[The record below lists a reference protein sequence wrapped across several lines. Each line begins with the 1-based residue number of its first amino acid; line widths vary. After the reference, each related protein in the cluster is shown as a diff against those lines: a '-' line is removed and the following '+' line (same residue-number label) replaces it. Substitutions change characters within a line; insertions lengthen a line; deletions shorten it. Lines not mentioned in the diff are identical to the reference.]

1 MEKLHVRRRPRALP
15 RVLNL
20 FPRYSRD
27 PEGPEYEQ
35 YCRVKLMLH
44 HPFSEPSELRMLDED
59 GVFSYAT
66 AYRLCRAEHEHPR
79 DPLDPLEV
87 EDEGESESEFES
99 ERDEAE
105 PEPQA
110 AWTDLAA
117 RNGRHDAQ
125 LADASDLENILGKR
139 PQDIAYNW
147 HASDHLYERVGE
159 QRDFFEQARLLPEV
173 TNRIRNDPST
183 LQGSQRTAFD
193 TIIDH
198 YRSCFTGVAS
208 RQLLLHI
215 DGSAGTGKSYL
226 IDMTSTY
233 LFDMAQRN
241 GHQDP
246 VIRAAPTGVAAFGI
260 QGQTLHRLLRLP
272 VRKRFEPLSN
282 SVLLSL
288 QLLYASCRY
297 LIIDEK
303 SMIGL
308 PQLYYIDSRLRQIFP
323 AHSDTPFG
331 GLNIIMC
338 GDFYQ
343 LPPVGMSPLY
353 DIKPAVKAEIIQAQS
368 LYQCFDRTI
377 QLTRIMRQQGEDEES
392 VQFRTLLEGLRHGNI
407 TDASYELLLGRVYE
421 NLAPDVR
428 DEFRDALRIYGTR
441 AAVHIHNLSVLER
454 NG

>member
-1 MEKLHVRRRPRALP
+1 MPVRNDTLLNAHNLAFTLGWNANTDMSPCTNSGSVLQYIAKYASKSEVKSESYKELFTNVTERCSERAPFLSTAIRMMNRLIAERDWTAQEINHHLLGLELVESSREVIMLNLRPSEEQATIVEVEEGGLTKRGLSWLEKYTARTSYTTQPGVQIADISLFEFVREWIVEKLHVRRRPRALP

-272 VRKRFEPLSN
+272 VRQRFEPLSN
-282 SVLLSL
+282 
-288 QLLYASCRY
+288 
-297 LIIDEK
+297 
-303 SMIGL
+303 
-308 PQLYYIDSRLRQIFP
+308 
-323 AHSDTPFG
+323 
-331 GLNIIMC
+331 
-338 GDFYQ
+338 
-343 LPPVGMSPLY
+343 
-353 DIKPAVKAEIIQAQS
+353 
-368 LYQCFDRTI
+368 
-377 QLTRIMRQQGEDEES
+377 
-392 VQFRTLLEGLRHGNI
+392 
-407 TDASYELLLGRVYE
+407 
-421 NLAPDVR
+421 
-428 DEFRDALRIYGTR
+428 
-441 AAVHIHNLSVLER
+441 
-454 NG
+454 